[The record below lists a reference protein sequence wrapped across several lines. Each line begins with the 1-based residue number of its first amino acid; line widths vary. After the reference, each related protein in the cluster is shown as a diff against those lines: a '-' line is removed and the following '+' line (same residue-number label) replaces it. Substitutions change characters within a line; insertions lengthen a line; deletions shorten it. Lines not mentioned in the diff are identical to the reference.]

1 MKISSIEQL
10 KDSLWS
16 YRISQALF
24 TAFEINMFKPLSQTG
39 HSLTELSAHLQVSE
53 RGLDPLLAALVS
65 MQVLEVRQNKY
76 FIPSHLID
84 YLSPESE
91 QFLGNL
97 VAHEIHLSNRWK
109 NLTRSVVSGEPV
121 KNNSKSHHKSDVS
134 SFVRAMSTIGQQS
147 AKLLC
152 DIIPFKTN
160 EHVLDLGGGPGQYQ
174 KLLCDKHQNIKV
186 TLFDQDESVRMA
198 REDHKNHPAANRM
211 KYIIGDLF
219 VNDLQ
224 GKYDTILISNVA
236 HIYGPDEIMDM
247 LNRCYNNLNDDGRVL
262 IKDFIITNETRQLPF
277 THLFAL
283 HMLLSTET
291 GRCYRDQEIET
302 FYNMSGFRLAKKYQ
316 LTETSLVIE
325 GIKQ

>member
-10 KDSLWS
+10 KESLWS

-24 TAFEINMFKPLSQTG
+24 TAFEINIFKPLSKASYTQ
-39 HSLTELSAHLQVSE
+39 TELSAHLQVSE
-53 RGLDPLLAALVS
+53 RGLEPLLAALVS
-65 MQVLEVRQNKY
+65 MQVLEVRQSKY
-76 FIPSHLID
+76 FIPSHLKD
-84 YLSPESE
+84 YLSPESD
-91 QFLGNL
+91 QYIGNL

-109 NLTRSVVSGEPV
+109 NLTRSVVRGEAA
-121 KNNSKSHHKSDVS
+121 KNKSKSPRKSDVS
-134 SFVRAMSTIGQQS
+134 RFVRAMSTIGQQS

-160 EHVLDLGGGPGQYQ
+160 EHILDLGGGPGQYQ
-174 KLLCDKHQNIKV
+174 KLLCEKHQNIKV

-198 REDHKNHPAANRM
+198 QEDHKNHPAANRM

-219 VNDLQ
+219 VDDLQ
-224 GKYDTILISNVA
+224 EKYDTILISNVA

-247 LNRCYNNLNDDGRVL
+247 LNRCYNSLNDGGRVL
-262 IKDFIITNETRQLPF
+262 IKDFIITHETRQLTF

-291 GRCYRDQEIET
+291 GRCYSDQEVET
-302 FYNMSGFRLAKKYQ
+302 FYNKSGFRMAEKYH